1 MDSFLS
7 RRQFL
12 FISLGL
18 VGLWVSSRAWGD
30 PSGGSC
36 PLTPKQTEGPYYPP
50 QAQIDALL
58 DKDNDL
64 TSVTGRS
71 GHATGQAMYILGQVR
86 DAHCHPIEGA
96 LVEIWQASAN
106 GRYHHPRDRRH
117 SAPLDANFQYWGK
130 TLTDADG
137 RYRFKTI
144 KPGEYEAGHGWIRP
158 AHIHF
163 KVHTPD
169 RRELTTQLYFAG
181 DPYQEKDY
189 ILNDVPAA
197 ERSRVMVKLEEA
209 GQEFETGSRVCRFDL
224 TL

>member
-1 MDSFLS
+1 MDRSLS

-18 VGLWVSSRAWGD
+18 VGLWMKSGAWGS
-30 PSGGSC
+30 PGNRSC
-36 PLTPKQTEGPYYPP
+36 PLTPRQTEGPYYPP
-50 QAQIDALL
+50 QTQIEALP

-64 TSVTGRS
+64 TSVAGQS
-71 GHATGQAMYILGQVR
+71 GHATGQMIYIHGQVR
-86 DAHCHPIEGA
+86 DAQCRPIEGA

-106 GRYHHPRDRRH
+106 GRYHHPRERGN
-117 SAPLDANFQYWGK
+117 SAPLDADFQYWGK

-144 KPGEYEAGHGWIRP
+144 KPGEYEAGRGWIRP
-158 AHIHF
+158 SHIHF
-163 KVHTPD
+163 KVRTPD

-181 DPYQEKDY
+181 DPHQENDY
-189 ILNDVPAA
+189 ILNDVPAGD
-197 ERSRVMVKLEEA
+197 RSRVIVPLGEA
-209 GQEFETGSRVCRFDL
+209 GKEFQAGSKVCRFDL